1 MKGDLSEEFHK
12 YDDSNIIIIII
23 IIIIAIL

>member
-12 YDDSNIIIIII
+12 YDDSNILAAFHKDDRYHI
-23 IIIIAIL
+23 